1 MAVDEDLPMDLNWN
15 HLARL
20 DSKSIV
26 FRVAS
31 GHFVVK
37 CSAFT
42 AQVNAEG
49 TLSSVGN

>member
-37 CSAFT
+37 CSAFF
-42 AQVNAEG
+42 NAEG

>member
-1 MAVDEDLPMDLNWN
+1 MAVGEDLPMDLNWN

-20 DSKSIV
+20 DSNSFV

-31 GHFVVK
+31 GHFAVK
-37 CSAFT
+37 CIAFT